1 MDQRAG
7 HTSGANGSQI
17 GKLYGKSVRMSLM
30 SQTLNILVSEKLLD
44 RLGEF
49 VRQTNRRRNSV
60 IVRAIEDYL
69 DLNQIESLRAEARR
83 QSLLASKQTQP
94 EDEAWPELAADD
106 TGWK

>member
-1 MDQRAG
+1 
-7 HTSGANGSQI
+7 
-17 GKLYGKSVRMSLM
+17 MSLV
-30 SQTLNILVSEKLLD
+30 SQTFSIRASEELLA

-49 VRQTNRRRNSV
+49 ARQTNRRRNSV

-69 DLNQIESLRAEARR
+69 DLNETELLRAEARR
-83 QSLLASKQTQP
+83 QSLLASKQTHP

>member
-1 MDQRAG
+1 
-7 HTSGANGSQI
+7 
-17 GKLYGKSVRMSLM
+17 MSLM
-30 SQTLNILVSEKLLD
+30 SQTLTIRVSEKLLD

-49 VRQTNRRRNSV
+49 VRQTNRRGNSV

-69 DLNQIESLRAEARR
+69 DLNEIESLRAEAPR
-83 QSLLASKQTQP
+83 QSLLASEQTQP

>member
-1 MDQRAG
+1 
-7 HTSGANGSQI
+7 
-17 GKLYGKSVRMSLM
+17 MSLM
-30 SQTLNILVSEKLLD
+30 SQTLNIRVSERLLD

-49 VRQTNRRRNSV
+49 ERQTNRRGNSV

-69 DLNQIESLRAEARR
+69 DLNEIESLRAEARR

-106 TGWK
+106 SGWK